1 MRCCTAERCNKSNH
15 PSGSPLNCGRH
26 LNFVTP
32 LVCHCVTPLVFH
44 FVTPLAFTSPRDA
57 AHLLPRDTAL
67 RCHVGC
73 ARSAGV
79 DDYVPSRRTYTT
91 CTQCTT
97 GVLSK
102 NITIFIGALRGL
114 VYIKVYILF
123 RGLSKN
129 KKYVEYTYSTTC
141 KWYLPKP
148 LPACL
153 PTPSHWPR

>member
-1 MRCCTAERCNKSNH
+1 MLHRRAVQQEQPPFRFSPELRAPPQLRDAARLPLRDAARLSPRDTARL
-15 PSGSPLNCGRH
+15 PL
-26 LNFVTP
+26 
-32 LVCHCVTPLVFH
+32 
-44 FVTPLAFTSPRDA
+44 RDA
-57 AHLLPRDTAL
+57 AHLPPRDTAL

-73 ARSAGV
+73 ARSAGM

-102 NITIFIGALRGL
+102 NTTIVIGALRGL

-129 KKYVEYTYSTTC
+129 KKYVEDTSDLV
-141 KWYLPKP
+141 K
-148 LPACL
+148 
-153 PTPSHWPR
+153 

>member
-1 MRCCTAERCNKSNH
+1 MQQEQPPFRF
-15 PSGSPLNCGRH
+15 SPELQAPPQLRDAAR
-26 LNFVTP
+26 LP
-32 LVCHCVTPLVFH
+32 LRDAARL
-44 FVTPLAFTSPRDA
+44 SPRNAARLPSRDT

-73 ARSAGV
+73 ARSAGM

-102 NITIFIGALRGL
+102 NITIFIGALRDM
-114 VYIKVYILF
+114 VYIRVYILF

-129 KKYVEYTYSTTC
+129 KKYVEDTYSTTC